1 MAVTF
6 LSLPATASKVAVS
19 SITTFNGIADAG
31 GAFAELGKVGWG
43 VDGTYTDVTAATP
56 LPAGLG
62 AALTSAVTVMQNAA
76 VATGPGTSLAVT
88 GYGVTVLQIS
98 GTFVASIAF
107 EASVDAGATWVPMSA
122 TQIGA
127 GDIFTV
133 ATVPGVYRI
142 TSAGMDLI
150 RARVTWTSGTVT
162 VNGRSSNAI
171 NASKIVKLATSGLTI
186 GKVGID
192 QSTPGTTNAVSV
204 TNASFAVTGT
214 FFQATQPV
222 SIAANTPDVTDR
234 VGRLLGQVVNAGTF
248 AVQAAATLAAET
260 TKVIGT
266 VNVSAAQSIAATQA
280 TAANLNMTA
289 TPIALTKGT
298 QGAAGFTTQDLKDA
312 GRNLVCYYTLI
323 PVLTTA
329 TDTLQSLTGTKGGA
343 TVVATTTPAVVTTG
357 KNFRVSS
364 ITATYIATAVS
375 GYAVV
380 RVRAQPAGV
389 ASITSNVVATFAVG
403 SSAPGTAN
411 AVDCVMEDF
420 PDGSEFAAG
429 VGIGISVQGFAA
441 VTATAV
447 GYVMVSLNGYEY

>member
-1 MAVTF
+1 MTALT
-6 LSLPATASKVAVS
+6 LPSTGAAVAVDL
-19 SITTFNGIADAG
+19 IAAENHQLMKMEYGAAG
-31 GAFAELGKVGWG
+31 SATQVSA
-43 VDGTYTDVTAATP
+43 TTP

-62 AALTSAVTVMQNAA
+62 TALTSAVTVMQNAVA
-76 VATGPGTSLAVT
+76 ATGPGTSLVVT

-107 EASVDAGATWVPMSA
+107 EASVDAGATWVAISA

-133 ATVPGVYRI
+133 ATVPGVYRL

-171 NASKIVKLATSGLTI
+171 NANKIVKLATSGLI
-186 GKVGID
+186 VGKVGID
-192 QSTPGTTNAVSV
+192 QTTPGTTNAVS
-204 TNASFAVTGT
+204 
-214 FFQATQPV
+214 
-222 SIAANTPDVTDR
+222 
-234 VGRLLGQVVNAGTF
+234 
-248 AVQAAATLAAET
+248 
-260 TKVIGT
+260 
-266 VNVSAAQSIAATQA
+266 ATQA

-289 TPIALTKGT
+289 TPIALAKGT
-298 QGAAGFTTQDLKDA
+298 QGATGFTTQDLKDA
-312 GRNLVCYYTLI
+312 GRNLVCYYTVI

-447 GYVMVSLNGYEY
+447 GYVMVSINGYEY